1 MTSRKSLLGKKI
13 GMKRI
18 IKYFCMIL
26 ALALTLGC
34 LTCCASKTSSES
46 ETEDPSKCTYTV
58 NVTSLEDGKGIEGVM
73 INFCTDYAC
82 TPVTTDED
90 GTAVFTGDPYKY
102 HVQIIKCPEGFEMPE
117 ESDWY
122 TEEKTETY
130 NIKLAAVNA

>member
-1 MTSRKSLLGKKI
+1 ME
-13 GMKRI
+13 RI

-26 ALALTLGC
+26 ALVFTLGC
-34 LTCCASKTSSES
+34 FACCASKPSSES
-46 ETEDPSKCTYTV
+46 EIEDPSKCTYTV

-73 INFCTDYAC
+73 INFCTDSAC